1 MLSAPPDRRFAP
13 PPPTVVTGDPDRSA
27 ERRPD
32 PVSLGPGTDGPP
44 STAPAPLARPA
55 DAPEAA
61 VLTPT
66 VLQALEAAED
76 LIERSLADGTR
87 AVYARAWA
95 RFAGWCQGQGVLALP
110 ATPATLAAFL
120 AHHAGPPPQP
130 GGSRAAEGA
139 STGLSP
145 SRLEVVRA
153 AVRRE
158 HTRAGHADPGADPRI
173 GQLLRGVRRS
183 WAARGRSRRQV
194 EALIASS
201 HGDSDA
207 PTLRLVVDAIDAGTV
222 RGTRD
227 AALVL
232 VGFAGALRRS
242 ELCRLVWG
250 DMRSAA
256 GGLTLTL
263 RASKS
268 DRDAKGQAVGIP
280 RVGGPLCPAAALAA
294 WKAALLAAGH
304 TVGDA
309 DPVFRDVSRWGHV
322 AAAALHPGSVARI
335 VKRLVAAV
343 PTEGLDEEL
352 RRRLDPSRYAGHS
365 LRAGF
370 VTTAAIDG
378 KDILDILMTTRHA
391 EPRTVLDYVRT
402 ERLAGRNAVR
412 GALAR
417 LAGEGKED
425 QDPLAP
431 VEG

>member
-1 MLSAPPDRRFAP
+1 M
-13 PPPTVVTGDPDRSA
+13 
-27 ERRPD
+27 
-32 PVSLGPGTDGPP
+32 
-44 STAPAPLARPA
+44 
-55 DAPEAA
+55 
-61 VLTPT
+61 
-66 VLQALEAAED
+66 
-76 LIERSLADGTR
+76 
-87 AVYARAWA
+87 
-95 RFAGWCQGQGVLALP
+95 
-110 ATPATLAAFL
+110 
-120 AHHAGPPPQP
+120 
-130 GGSRAAEGA
+130 
-139 STGLSP
+139 SP

-222 RGTRD
+222 RGARD

-250 DMRSAA
+250 DARSAA
-256 GGLTLTL
+256 DGLTLTL
-263 RASKS
+263 RASKT
-268 DRDAKGQAVGIP
+268 DHDAKGQAVGIP
-280 RVGGPLCPAAALAA
+280 RVGGPLCPVAALAA

-309 DPVFRDVSRWGHV
+309 DPVFRDVSRWGH
-322 AAAALHPGSVARI
+322 AAAAPLHPGSVARI
-335 VKRLVAAV
+335 VKRLVATV
-343 PTEGLDEEL
+343 PTEGLNEEL
-352 RRRLDPSRYAGHS
+352 RRRLDPARYAGHS

-370 VTTAAIDG
+370 VTTAAIEG

-391 EPRTVLDYVRT
+391 EPRTVIDYVRT

-417 LAGEGKED
+417 PAEEPRLED
-425 QDPLAP
+425 AP
-431 VEG
+431 PSPVGG

>member
-1 MLSAPPDRRFAP
+1 MDRPLTASDAQVPP
-13 PPPTVVTGDPDRSA
+13 G
-27 ERRPD
+27 
-32 PVSLGPGTDGPP
+32 L
-44 STAPAPLARPA
+44 PASV
-55 DAPEAA
+55 PEEAL
-61 VLTPT
+61 LTPA
-66 VLQALEAAED
+66 VLQALETAD
-76 LIERSLADGTR
+76 RLIERSLADGTR

-95 RFAGWCQGQGVLALP
+95 RFAIWCQGEALSALP
-110 ATPATLAAFL
+110 AAPATLAAFL
-120 AHHAGPPPQP
+120 AHHAGSPVQP
-130 GGSRAAEGA
+130 GGPYAAGGPTA
-139 STGLSP
+139 GLSP

-158 HTRAGHADPGADPRI
+158 HTRAGFIDPGADPRI

-201 HGDSDA
+201 HSDTDA

-250 DMRSAA
+250 DVRSAA
-256 GGLTLTL
+256 GGLTLLL
-263 RASKS
+263 RASKT
-268 DRDAKGQAVGIP
+268 DRDAKGQPVGIP
-280 RVGGPLCPAAALAA
+280 RVGGPLCPVAALAA
-294 WKAALLAAGH
+294 WKAALLTAGH

-309 DPVFRDVSRWGHV
+309 DPVFRDVSRWEQV

-343 PTEGLDEEL
+343 PTDGLDEEL
-352 RRRLDPSRYAGHS
+352 RRRLDPARYAGHS

-370 VTTAAIDG
+370 VTTAAIEG

-391 EPRTVLDYVRT
+391 EPRTVIDYVRT

-417 LAGEGKED
+417 PAED
-425 QDPLAP
+425 RGADDGSSAP
-431 VEG
+431 VGG

>member
-1 MLSAPPDRRFAP
+1 MNR
-13 PPPTVVTGDPDRSA
+13 
-27 ERRPD
+27 
-32 PVSLGPGTDGPP
+32 P
-44 STAPAPLARPA
+44 STVSDARA
-55 DAPEAA
+55 DAQGPAGLPTSVAEETL
-61 VLTPT
+61 LTPT
-66 VLQALEAAED
+66 VLQALETAD
-76 LIERSLADGTR
+76 LLIERSLADGTR

-95 RFAGWCQGQGVLALP
+95 RFALWCRDEGLSALP

-120 AHHAGPPPQP
+120 AHHAGSPLQPAAPPA
-130 GGSRAAEGA
+130 GTESGA
-139 STGLSP
+139 GLSP

-158 HTRAGHADPGADPRI
+158 HTRAGLPDPGADPRI
-173 GQLLRGVRRS
+173 GQLLRGVRRN

-194 EALIASS
+194 EALIASG
-201 HGDSDA
+201 HGDADA

-222 RGTRD
+222 RGARD

-250 DMRSAA
+250 DVRSAA

-263 RASKS
+263 RASKT
-268 DRDAKGQAVGIP
+268 DRDARGQAVGIP
-280 RVGGPLCPAAALAA
+280 RVGGPLCPVAALAG

-304 TVGDA
+304 TIGDA
-309 DPVFRDVSRWGHV
+309 DPVFRDVSRWGQV
-322 AAAALHPGSVARI
+322 ATAPLHPGSIARI

-343 PTEGLDEEL
+343 PTAGLDEEV
-352 RRRLDPSRYAGHS
+352 RRRLDPARYAGHS

-370 VTTAAIDG
+370 VTTAAIEG

-391 EPRTVLDYVRT
+391 EPRTVIDYVRT

-417 LAGEGKED
+417 
-425 QDPLAP
+425 P
-431 VEG
+431 VEEQGLSPSTEGPEDSDA